1 MPTITSMAQLETELR
16 NEMVKAMNETMV
28 RSLADMREQTM
39 DFYSIGR
46 PTIYHRTGQLG
57 NSPRVEGVSVG
68 GNSASFKAYLQMG
81 SYTVPNPAF
90 TRRGYASY
98 FSPLQVMNA
107 AEYHQAHVKGRP
119 RFWYRSQ
126 LNIERDLRN
135 IMSAHF
141 K

>member
-1 MPTITSMAQLETELR
+1 MPTATSMEQLQAMLR
-16 NEMVKAMNETMV
+16 SEMSKAMSETMTK
-28 RSLADMREQTM
+28 SLADMREQTM

-57 NSPRVEGVSVG
+57 NSPRVQTLSVG
-68 GNSASFKAYLQMG
+68 SNFISFKAYLQLG
-81 SYTVPNPAF
+81 SYTVPNEEF
-90 TRRGYASY
+90 TKRGYASY

-119 RFWYRSQ
+119 GFWHRSQ

-135 IMSAHF
+135 IMSKHF